1 MHEHRMRARVPGARR
16 HPGAAGGRGTPS
28 RRAQG
33 RRFRRAGRGRGVT
46 MAAQERLDNV
56 TLLEAADP
64 SGMLRQVASSA
75 AQVREGARAAHEADL
90 ADILADERPRAIVVT
105 GMGGSGIAGEVLA
118 AVAGPG
124 CPVQVTTVH
133 DYRLPGWV
141 GAADLVIAVSC
152 SGATEET
159 LSAAGEAVRRG
170 CHLLGV
176 GGLDSP
182 LAAIAE
188 QARAAFIPVKAIGMP
203 RSMLW
208 GLSVPLVVAAS
219 RIGLFD
225 MPAEAYE
232 AAAAELERVAHLCRP
247 DSEAFVNPAKGLAL
261 ELSGTLP
268 MIWGTSPLAGVA
280 AFRFANQLY
289 ENGKYPAVP
298 GVLPEANH
306 NQVVVFDGP
315 FAPEPEAVAVP
326 GPDSGMVPGPGNGLA
341 HRGQVP
347 PVPLRLVRL
356 RDTHEHPQV
365 ARRRE
370 ESAKIA
376 AQRDI
381 EVTELTA
388 VGDLPLERL
397 ASLVHLIDYASVYLA
412 IAGGLDPAPIA
423 AIQELKARIAQE

>member
-1 MHEHRMRARVPGARR
+1 M
-16 HPGAAGGRGTPS
+16 TL
-28 RRAQG
+28 
-33 RRFRRAGRGRGVT
+33 
-46 MAAQERLDNV
+46 AAQERLDDAAFV
-56 TLLEAADP
+56 EAADP
-64 SGMLRQVASSA
+64 AGMLRQVASSA
-75 AQVREGARAAHEADL
+75 AQVRESARVAGEAALGEV
-90 ADILADERPRAIVVT
+90 ITGGRPRAIVVT

-170 CHLLGV
+170 SRLLGV
-176 GGLDSP
+176 GSKGSP
-182 LAAIAE
+182 LEAMAE
-188 QARAAFIPVKAIGMP
+188 QARAAFIPVKPVGMP

-208 GLSVPLVVAAS
+208 GLSVPLVVV
-219 RIGLFD
+219 
-225 MPAEAYE
+225 AERLGMVDTPPDAYE
-232 AAAAELERVAHLCRP
+232 AAASELERVSHLCRP
-247 DSEAFVNPAKGLAL
+247 DSDAFVNPAKGLAL
-261 ELSGTLP
+261 DLSGTLP

-280 AFRFANQLY
+280 ASRFANQLH
-289 ENGKYPAVP
+289 ENGKYPAIP
-298 GVLPEANH
+298 GLLPEANH

-315 FAPEPEAVAVP
+315 FAP
-326 GPDSGMVPGPGNGLA
+326 GHDDGLA
-341 HRGQVP
+341 LETGRTALAPETGGP
-347 PVPLRLVRL
+347 PLAVPLRLVLL

-365 ARRRE
+365 TRRRE

-376 AQRDI
+376 AERGI

-388 VGDLPLERL
+388 AGDHPLERL
-397 ASLVHLIDYASVYLA
+397 ASLLQLIDYASVYHA
-412 IAGGLDPAPIA
+412 IANAIDPAPIT